1 RHRTGN
7 PCAVRRARRCRRPDM
22 NDGSGERTVNPGTER
37 AVSSES
43 EAISTCPKCGTKMPA
58 SRSVD
63 RCPVCQLR
71 AALDPELASQPRAD
85 PGNSIAIGTDE
96 QAIGLS
102 PN

>member
-1 RHRTGN
+1 
-7 PCAVRRARRCRRPDM
+7 M
-22 NDGSGERTVNPGTER
+22 NGGSGDPTVNPKTGR
-37 AVSSES
+37 QGPNES
-43 EAISTCPKCGTKMPA
+43 GAIYACPNCGTKLPA

-102 PN
+102 PNGFGHYNF